1 MPAICCNAGIVA
13 TELGNG
19 IGKLNHELKSPD
31 FAGLRPANLAAS
43 TDARCSTCT
52 AAVTHS
58 M

>member
-1 MPAICCNAGIVA
+1 MPAICCNAGIVE

-19 IGKLNHELKSPD
+19 IGKLNRELKSPN

-43 TDARCSTCT
+43 TERSVCFSRQRFTY
-52 AAVTHS
+52 S